1 MAKRKYRSVQVKDVQ
16 VSQLLETLGSGRC
29 IVAIDVAKEGFFAAV
44 MDETE
49 QVLVTVK
56 WLHPV
61 QSPEFMSLVA
71 ALAVGRTL
79 DTVMEPSGVYGDA
92 LRSKLCA
99 SGYSVFRVSPKRSHD
114 MAEAYD
120 GVPSWHDAKSAAII
134 GKMHLDG
141 ASERWPVAS
150 DHERRLAAALRVL
163 EVHYKEVQ
171 RNRNRIEG
179 YLARHWPEVTYLM
192 DTDSATLLELLIE
205 YGGPAAVA
213 ADADGAQN
221 LMRRVG
227 GHFLAQSK
235 IDCVVDSACGSFGMH
250 QIDGEVDMVK
260 AVAGEC
266 RRQQRASN
274 KARRRVE
281 ELSLSEGASK
291 HMAPVVGKTTAA
303 VLTASVGEATKYK
316 TAAAYEKSMGLNLKE
331 KSSGTQKGALRI
343 TKRGPGVARKF
354 LYLAALRLIRSDA
367 VARAWYAKKV
377 KRDGGKMKNKAVV
390 AVMRKLIRA
399 LWYVAQGADF
409 DSTKLFDTRRLNL
422 QPVSLSE
429 ALR

>member
-79 DTVMEPSGVYGDA
+79 DTVMEPSGAIGDA

-150 DHERRLAAALRVL
+150 DHERRLARLPCQQTKSPRSSSS
-163 EVHYKEVQ
+163 K
-171 RNRNRIEG
+171 
-179 YLARHWPEVTYLM
+179 P
-192 DTDSATLLELLIE
+192 AT
-205 YGGPAAVA
+205 
-213 ADADGAQN
+213 
-221 LMRRVG
+221 
-227 GHFLAQSK
+227 
-235 IDCVVDSACGSFGMH
+235 
-250 QIDGEVDMVK
+250 
-260 AVAGEC
+260 
-266 RRQQRASN
+266 RAT
-274 KARRRVE
+274 
-281 ELSLSEGASK
+281 SLSS
-291 HMAPVVGKTTAA
+291 
-303 VLTASVGEATKYK
+303 
-316 TAAAYEKSMGLNLKE
+316 
-331 KSSGTQKGALRI
+331 
-343 TKRGPGVARKF
+343 
-354 LYLAALRLIRSDA
+354 
-367 VARAWYAKKV
+367 
-377 KRDGGKMKNKAVV
+377 
-390 AVMRKLIRA
+390 
-399 LWYVAQGADF
+399 QGF
-409 DSTKLFDTRRLNL
+409 
-422 QPVSLSE
+422 
-429 ALR
+429 